1 MSRNNT
7 RVKSSPVGRF
17 SVIVPNGRVLG
28 KNQADQQGVSQYTR
42 ACAWRKF
49 VACEKVLLCK
59 SAFNGIRPISTQM
72 PCAFYHKV
80 VKSVKNNLESG
91 WWRSLCRF
99 ISQLARVLES
109 KRP

>member
-1 MSRNNT
+1 MSPNNT
-7 RVKSSPVGRF
+7 RVKSCPVGRF
-17 SVIVPNGRVLG
+17 SVMTFLFLTGE
-28 KNQADQQGVSQYTR
+28 YTH

-49 VACEKVLLCK
+49 VACEKVVLCK
-59 SAFNGIRPISTQM
+59 SAFNGIRPIATQM
-72 PCAFYHKV
+72 PCGFYHKV
-80 VKSVKNNLESG
+80 AKSVKNNLESG